1 MKVSMDPSVLHI
13 VYIYIFIIIFII
25 ALHILRVLYTDTN
38 ALILFSRR
46 ISLADLWAVMGSLIS

>member
-13 VYIYIFIIIFII
+13 VYIYIYIFIIIFII
-25 ALHILRVLYTDTN
+25 ALHILRVLYTYTN

-46 ISLADLWAVMGSLIS
+46 I